1 MRIQI
6 SITDEIRQLLGNEG
20 TELESIFIETEPSR
34 STIIVFRVDPTRIS
48 SNTAPSVVK
57 FSEYVHAIPVSENLK
72 MSTASYY
79 REYENDTSDRRD
91 EQEAGYK
98 ADIVPFLS
106 KLGSRKP
113 RGLATVFG
121 HVTYGI
127 NDFWLFCTSQQPKT
141 ARGLEQMRRRFS
153 AECVTAIPD
162 PSAFARELGTAFAS
176 RFSWS
181 DVDLSS
187 LDKLIRA
194 IRPSEIGDK
203 VVRLDH
209 GPVCYSDDPQE
220 LIETF
225 DPHHRPAVVP
235 FIKRRKF
242 AWQQEYR
249 FAVKTNGAPKDK
261 ELFIATPAELRGL
274 AEIN

>member
-1 MRIQI
+1 MKIQI
-6 SITDEIRQLLGNEG
+6 SITDEMRQLLGCEG
-20 TELESIFIETEPSR
+20 NTLESIFVETEPSR
-34 STIIVFRVDPTRIS
+34 STIIVFRVDPARNS
-48 SNTAPSVVK
+48 SNNPPSVVK
-57 FSEYVHAIPVSENLK
+57 FSEHMYAIPVSEHLK
-72 MSTASYY
+72 MSTASYF
-79 REYENDTSDRRD
+79 REYEKDASDRRD
-91 EQEAGYK
+91 EEEARCK
-98 ADIVPFLS
+98 ADILPLLS
-106 KLGSRKP
+106 KYGSGNL
-113 RGLATVFG
+113 RGVASMSG
-121 HVTYGI
+121 HVTYGVD
-127 NDFWLFCTSQQPKT
+127 DFWLFCTSQQPKT

-203 VVRLDH
+203 VVWLYH

-274 AEIN
+274 A